1 MIKRF
6 HKSESGNVAILAALC
21 MPMVIGGAGFGVEVG
36 YDYYEQ
42 VRLQQAA
49 DAGAFA
55 GAVEQRRGSVDS
67 VVVSSGS
74 SAATTNGATNSD
86 TVTISPN
93 GAGNNTVTA
102 AITRNEPRLFS
113 GLFVSQPL
121 LITVN
126 ATAALS
132 TAANACVLALDPSAS
147 AAINFSGNTTSTFN
161 NCVVMSDS
169 ISSSAV
175 NTQGS
180 ATVYVP
186 CMYSVGGVNTTSG
199 DHLTSCS
206 APQTGQGPVADPFA
220 SLQIPSATGS
230 CQNGNGGNLSPG
242 RYCGGLSLKNNVTL
256 QPGTYIIDGGTFST
270 NANANVTGTGVTFV
284 FLNNAS
290 ISLNGNA
297 HMSISAPTT
306 GTYAGFLMVGSRS
319 NTNVG
324 NSINGDSTS
333 SMTGNIYFPNQSVSY
348 LGNFSGSGGCTHI
361 VAKTVQWT
369 GNTTVSVDCSAYGLQ
384 SIPVGGVT
392 LIG

>member
-1 MIKRF
+1 MA
-6 HKSESGNVAILAALC
+6 KSFAKCEQGNIAVLTALC
-21 MPMVIGGAGFGVEVG
+21 MPLVIGGAGFGVEVG

-42 VRLQQAA
+42 VHLQQAA

-55 GAVEQRRGSVDS
+55 GAVEQRRGSLNP
-67 VVVSSGS
+67 VVITTGSG
-74 SAATTNGATNSD
+74 AATTNGASSAD
-86 TVTISPN
+86 TVTITPN

-102 AITRNEPRLFS
+102 SITRNEPRLFS

-126 ATAALS
+126 ATAQLS
-132 TAANACVLALDPSAS
+132 TAASACVLALDPSAS

-169 ISSSAV
+169 ISSAAV

-186 CMYSVGGVNTTSG
+186 CMYAVGGVATTSG

-206 APQTGQGPVADPFA
+206 APQTGQGPVGDPFA
-220 SLQIPSATGS
+220 GLPIPTATGN

-270 NANANVTGTGVTFV
+270 NANANVTGNGVTLV

-297 HMSISAPTT
+297 QMNLSAPTT
-306 GTYAGFLMVGSRS
+306 GTYAGFLMVGART
-319 NTNVG
+319 NTNVS
-324 NSINGDSTS
+324 NTINGNASS
-333 SMTGNIYFPNQSVSY
+333 SMTGNIYFPAQAVGY

-392 LIG
+392 LVG

>member
-1 MIKRF
+1 MIKWFAR
-6 HKSESGNVAILAALC
+6 SETGNVAVLTALC
-21 MPMVIGGAGFGVEVG
+21 MPVLIGGAGFGVEIG

-42 VRLQQAA
+42 VHLQQAA

-55 GAVEQRRGSVDS
+55 GAVEQRRGSANTL
-67 VVVSSGS
+67 VVSTGSG
-74 SAATTNGATNSD
+74 AATANGAASAD
-86 TVTISPN
+86 TVTITPN

-102 AITRNEPRLFS
+102 RITRNEPRLFS

-132 TAANACVLALDPSAS
+132 TAANACVLALDPTAS

-161 NCVVMSDS
+161 NCVVMADS

-180 ATVYVP
+180 AQVYVP
-186 CMYSVGGVNTTSG
+186 CMYAVGGVSTTSG

-206 APQTGQGPVADPFA
+206 APQTGQGPVGDPFA
-220 SLQIPSATGS
+220 GLQIPSATGN
-230 CQNGNGGNLSPG
+230 CQNGNGANLQPG
-242 RYCGGLSLKNNVTL
+242 RYCGGVSFKNNVNL
-256 QPGTYIIDGGTFST
+256 QPGVYIIDGGTLQA
-270 NANANVTGTGVTFV
+270 NANANVSGTGVTFV

-297 HMSISAPTT
+297 TFNVSAPTS
-306 GTYAGFLMVGSRS
+306 GTYAGFLMVGSRT

-324 NSINGDSTS
+324 NTINGTATS
-333 SMTGNIYFPNQSVSY
+333 SMTGNIYFPNQAVSY

-369 GNTTVSVDCSAYGLQ
+369 GNTTVQVDCSSYGLQ